1 MKKLIVLILLSTLL
15 VLTACKK
22 PPQPQEVTITGVI
35 FSENNGVYEYS
46 FDDFL
51 LEYIKLTIEYSD
63 NTTKEVPLTRDML
76 SDYDFDLLLTSGEYY
91 IEITCEGR
99 KLLAEITLTSESVS
113 NTHLPLL
120 ALYHIVEGSEGTY
133 EDIYYTTGNGSFA
146 SFQLQYQFN
155 PDEVTNVEV
164 VKAEGLTGSF
174 VSNVEEGLITI
185 TYSQAAPGNHRA
197 AVFSIQYQSSEKH
210 GNFTLNEDFNHHFYT
225 ADALVYEIWSMKYF
239 TR

>member
-22 PPQPQEVTITGVI
+22 PPEVTMTGLI

-46 FDDFL
+46 FDGFL
-51 LEYIKLTIEYSD
+51 LEDIKLTIEYSD

-76 SDYDFDLLLTSGEYY
+76 SDYDFDLLLTTGEHY

-99 KLLAEITLTSESVS
+99 KLLAEITLTAPTAV
-113 NTHLPLL
+113 NNHLPNLV
-120 ALYHIVEGSEGTY
+120 LYNVVEENEGTY
-133 EDIYYTTGNGSFA
+133 EAIYCTTGDGSFA

-185 TYSQAAPGNHRA
+185 TYSQPFPSNHKA
-197 AVFSIQYQSSEKH
+197 AVFSIRYQSNEKH
-210 GNFTLNEDFNHHFYT
+210 GNFTLNEAFNNRFYT
-225 ADALVYEIWSMKYF
+225 ADSMVYEIWSMGYF